1 MANPRADYDLTYDDA
16 VAFFADA
23 LPRAPLTRRQLRN
36 TRILTSVMVAGAG
49 LALFSYLDGGFPP
62 SPVHLAVTA
71 VGVAAALWFSPG
83 SLHKAQ
89 MRRVRRLFEEEGQR
103 QRLGPTTIE
112 LRPDGVAAASP
123 LGASLLAWAGVT
135 EIVARPDYLFLHLNS
150 LSALI
155 VPRRAF
161 ADAAG
166 FERFAEAAR
175 LFKRN
180 ATGGEEE
187 REGGA

>member
-1 MANPRADYDLTYDDA
+1 MPQLRADYDLTYDDA

-23 LPRAPLTRRQLRN
+23 LPRAPMTRRQLRN
-36 TRILTSVMVAGAG
+36 TRIMTSVMTAVSG
-49 LALFSYLDGGFPP
+49 LAVFSYLDGGFPP
-62 SPVHLAVTA
+62 SPVHLAITA
-71 VGVAAALWFSPG
+71 IGVAAALWFSPG

-89 MRRVRRLFEEEGQR
+89 LRRVQRLFDEEGSQR

-112 LRPDGVAAASP
+112 LRPDGVAVASP
-123 LGASLLAWAGVT
+123 LGASLLAWAAISEV
-135 EIVARPDYLFLHLNS
+135 VVRPDYLFLHIDS

-161 ADAAG
+161 ADAAE
-166 FERFAEAAR
+166 FERFADAAR

-180 ATGGEEE
+180 AAGDEEGLGES
-187 REGGA
+187 